1 MMRSQTTRF
10 HILRPGPECWPLFF
24 PPFSFPVSSPTLA
37 KTPLSRFKNGIFIL
51 QSQTKFQKPFYAK
64 VNSDVVTDEPA
75 SFRMKRNKC
84 VFSSVVDDE
93 FGNKRKGDKG
103 IKVFFSGLRT
113 QI

>member
-1 MMRSQTTRF
+1 MLAPFFSA
-10 HILRPGPECWPLFF
+10 LF
-24 PPFSFPVSSPTLA
+24 VSGIVTHA
-37 KTPLSRFKNGIFIL
+37 RKNTFIP
-51 QSQTKFQKPFYAK
+51 FQKRDFHSAVPNKISKALLREGEF
-64 VNSDVVTDEPA
+64 NEPA